1 MAAVPPPSSGTVT
14 GKTRNHP
21 MGGILHR
28 EGRQSDSL
36 AAMSGKCDG
45 HKALARK
52 W

>member
-1 MAAVPPPSSGTVT
+1 MAAVPPPSSGTET
-14 GKTRNHP
+14 GKTRDRP

-28 EGRQSDSL
+28 KGRQSDSL